1 MKRQTFRQAAFMA
14 MLLAIAIAGAFFATP
29 SQAQNVSVQGLIVS
43 RSNNTP
49 VPGMT
54 VFLLHPVLGR
64 SAPSITDEH
73 GRFGWSSIPVRSES
87 YFLEAYWGATL
98 MYRQPLPIRSAV
110 LIPTIRM

>member
-1 MKRQTFRQAAFMA
+1 MKRQTIRQAGSMA
-14 MLLAIAIAGAFFATP
+14 MLLALAIVGAFFATP

-43 RSNNTP
+43 RNNTP